1 MYIAQTTIETSEG
14 VFRAGETVRGL
25 SQNDVRRMAAAGYI
39 TGSAE
44 KEPEAEKTEEAVAEE
59 TTAEEAPKAAGEKPR
74 RKRRG

>member
-1 MYIAQTTIETSEG
+1 MYKALTTIETAEG
-14 VFRAGETVRGL
+14 RFKTGEVVRGL
-25 SQNDVRRMAAAGYI
+25 SQNDIRWMLEAGYI

>member
-44 KEPEAEKTEEAVAEE
+44 KEPEAEEAVAEE